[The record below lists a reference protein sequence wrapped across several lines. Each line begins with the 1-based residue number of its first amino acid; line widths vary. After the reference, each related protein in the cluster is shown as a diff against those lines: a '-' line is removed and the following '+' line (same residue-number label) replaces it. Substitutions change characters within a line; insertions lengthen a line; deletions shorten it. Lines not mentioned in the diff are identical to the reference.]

1 MDSAGEKPAAGKPAA
16 GGPDSDRRILLGK
29 IVALFG
35 VDGWVKVE
43 SYTEPRM
50 RIFKYLP
57 WCLKT
62 QAGETQI
69 AQVQGRAH
77 GQGLVALLPQVEDR
91 NAAQAWIGAE
101 VWVQRSALPKA
112 KRGEYYWADLE
123 GLDVVN
129 LDGVAFGKVSHL
141 FSTGANDVIV
151 VRDGGRERLIPFV
164 LKQFVTEI
172 NLDSARITVD
182 WDPDF

>member
-1 MDSAGEKPAAGKPAA
+1 MDSASDKPAAEKPTAEKPAIE
-16 GGPDSDRRILLGK
+16 RRVLLGK
-29 IVALFG
+29 IVGLFG

-43 SYTEPRM
+43 SYTEPRV

-57 WCLKT
+57 WSLKT
-62 QAGETQI
+62 GAGEIQVT
-69 AQVQGRAH
+69 QVQGRAH
-77 GQGLVALLPQVEDR
+77 GKGLVALLPEVEDR
-91 NAAQAWIGAE
+91 DAAQVWIGAE
-101 VWVQRSALPKA
+101 IWVQRSALPKA

-151 VRDGGRERLIPFV
+151 VRDGVRERLIPFV
-164 LKQFVTEI
+164 LKQFVMEV